1 MPGGGLAGG
10 EPLTGWGRECFAAC
24 MSEQGYPVTVEVR
37 RPDGRVE
44 QVRVG
49 TAWRSGEG
57 FTLRL
62 GELTIGASEGAA
74 AAAPA
79 PRRAS
84 GGSGGSASAG
94 EVATLPNYGRS
105 KGAPIRGASM
115 QDLEFYANG
124 ARRSLADPSKSRWHE
139 REKALLASIEAE
151 IARQRGESPLG
162 DDDGPP
168 PPGDDDFT
176 PPF

>member
-1 MPGGGLAGG
+1 
-10 EPLTGWGRECFAAC
+10 
-24 MSEQGYPVTVEVR
+24 MSEQGYPVTVEVK

-62 GELTIGASEGAA
+62 GDLTIGGASEGVGTGAG
-74 AAAPA
+74 APA
-79 PRRAS
+79 ARRSSTGGAS
-84 GGSGGSASAG
+84 SG
-94 EVATLPNYGRS
+94 EVATFPNYGRS

-124 ARRSLADPSKSRWHE
+124 ARRSLADPSKARWHDRE
-139 REKALLASIEAE
+139 RALLAAIEAE
-151 IARQRGESPLG
+151 IGRQRGEPG
-162 DDDGPP
+162 GGAEGHEPP
-168 PPGDDDFT
+168 PPSDEDYMGSGSDDENI
-176 PPF
+176 PF